1 MHDLKPHPPERYS
14 DERTI
19 LPIHDPVTLDYAC
32 RQALETARA
41 RLREIEQLPLE
52 EVSVQT
58 VLDRWD
64 EIEILVED
72 VFGAVSLQNEVHP
85 VRGVREMADER
96 MIDLS
101 AFTTEV
107 YQNRALFERVSAV
120 ETTTP
125 AEAMLKKDLLEA
137 FEDSGVS
144 LDEEKRRRFR
154 EISQS
159 ISELSQKFAKNIRE
173 QASRI
178 AFEVEEVKGLP
189 QPIIDS
195 LHRDGD
201 DLLVGFDYPEYN
213 PFMMNVH
220 DESARRRL
228 FAGYLQ
234 RGGEENLRILDQ
246 ITELRSEMARLY
258 ALPTFAHY
266 VTRRRMV
273 ERPERVHTFL
283 DEVLEAVQD
292 REKRDLEELRRMK
305 ASVIGQPLDS
315 TQIHRWDVPYWSE
328 RVREQKFAIDQEEL
342 RKYFPVE
349 PSIRWTL
356 ELSARLYGVR
366 FERVLVPVWSPEV
379 LYFDVIDDETDEFV
393 GGIYMD
399 LYPRDGKYKHAAA
412 WPVRGVSRRTGRK
425 PLSALVTNFDR
436 RGLTHHELETFLHE
450 FGHVL
455 HGVLSSTRYNM
466 HSGTA
471 VERDFVEAPSQMYEE
486 WGRRLESLSI
496 MSEIC
501 PDCPRIDQDLVER
514 LDGARRFGKGIHYA
528 RQHLYASYDMALAGG
543 AASGSLDQWKQMEEQ
558 TSLGYVDGTMFPAA
572 FGHITG
578 GYAAGY
584 YGYLW
589 SETIANDLL
598 SAFEKDIM
606 NRETGRRFRDLILA
620 RGGEVPAQKL
630 VEEFLGRPVSSE
642 AFIRELRGE

>member
-1 MHDLKPHPPERYS
+1 MHDLKPHPPERRS

-19 LPIHDPVTLDYAC
+19 LAIHDPVSLDQAC
-32 RQALETARA
+32 RQALETART
-41 RLREIEQLPLE
+41 RLREIEELPLDR
-52 EVSVQT
+52 VSVQT
-58 VLDRWD
+58 VLDSWD
-64 EIEILVED
+64 EVEILVED
-72 VFGAVSLQNEVHP
+72 VFGPVSLLNEVHP
-85 VRGVREMADER
+85 ERGVREMADER

-101 AFTTEV
+101 TFTTEI

-120 ETTTP
+120 ETTTS

-154 EISQS
+154 EISHS
-159 ISELSQKFAKNIRE
+159 ITELSQEFAKNIRE
-173 QASRI
+173 HASKI
-178 AFEVEEVKGLP
+178 AFTIDELNGLP

-195 LHRDGD
+195 LERDGD
-201 DLLVGFDYPEYN
+201 VLLVGFDYPEYN

-220 DESARRRL
+220 DEDARRRL
-228 FAGYLQ
+228 FTGYLQ
-234 RGGEENLRILDQ
+234 RGGEQNLRILDE
-246 ITELRSEMARLY
+246 ITELRAEMAGLY
-258 ALPTFAHY
+258 GLPTFAHY

-273 ERPERVHTFL
+273 RNPERVHSFL
-283 DEVLEAVQD
+283 DEVLEAVQE
-292 REKRDLEELRRMK
+292 REKRDLDELRRMK
-305 ASVIGQPLDS
+305 ASVTGQPLES
-315 TQIHRWDVPYWSE
+315 TTIYRWDVPYWSE
-328 RVREQKFAIDQEEL
+328 RVREQKFAVDQEKL
-342 RKYFPVE
+342 REYFPVE

-356 ELSARLYGVR
+356 ELSGRLYGVR
-366 FERVLVPVWSPEV
+366 FERVDVPVWSPGI
-379 LYFDVIDDETDEFV
+379 LYFDVIESDSDEFV

-399 LYPRDGKYKHAAA
+399 LYPREGKYKHAAA
-412 WPVRGVSRRTGRK
+412 WPVRGVSRRMGRK

-455 HGVLSSTRYNM
+455 HGVLSSTHYNM

-496 MSEIC
+496 MKEIC
-501 PDCPRIDQDLVER
+501 PECPQIDQDLVDR
-514 LDGARRFGKGIHYA
+514 LAGARRFGKGIHYA
-528 RQHLYASYDMALAGG
+528 RQHLYASYDMTLAGG
-543 AASGSLDQWKQMEEQ
+543 ARGGSLDRWKQMEEQ

-598 SAFEKDIM
+598 AAFGDDIM
-606 NRETGRRFRDLILA
+606 NPETGRRFRDLILA
-620 RGGEVPAQKL
+620 RGGEVEAQKL
-630 VEEFLGRPVSSE
+630 VEEFLGRTVSSE
-642 AFIRELRGE
+642 AFIRELREE